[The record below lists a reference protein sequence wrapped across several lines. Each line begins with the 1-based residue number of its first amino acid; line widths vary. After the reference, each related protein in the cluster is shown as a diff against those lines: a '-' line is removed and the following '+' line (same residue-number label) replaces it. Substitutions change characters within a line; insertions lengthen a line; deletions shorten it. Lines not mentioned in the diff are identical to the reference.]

1 MAFGRPESARRCPV
15 RVAVYVRCSTLDQHP
30 ETQVVELRN
39 YCAAR
44 GWQDVTEY
52 IDRGESGVKTR
63 RPALDRL
70 LADAKALRIDTIVV
84 VGLDR
89 LGRSVGHVVQ
99 ILELLRH
106 LGITFLS
113 LREQLDSASPVGGA
127 LMAIIAVLSA
137 LERDLIRAR
146 VKAGLHRAKLEG
158 RRLGRKPLE
167 VDPRRLESVLS
178 RKLSARQAARELGCS
193 TASAWRLI
201 RARATGAA
209 EVQGASHPAEEVAN
223 A

>member
-1 MAFGRPESARRCPV
+1 M

-30 ETQVVELRN
+30 ETQLLELRS

-44 GWQDVTEY
+44 GWREVTEY
-52 IDRGESGVKTR
+52 IDHGESGAKR
-63 RPALDRL
+63 NRPALDRL
-70 LADAKALRIDTIVV
+70 LVDAKAKRIDTICVT
-84 VGLDR
+84 GLDR

-113 LREQLDSASPVGGA
+113 LREQLDSASPVGAA
-127 LMAIIAVLSA
+127 LFAIIAVLGQ
-137 LERDLIRAR
+137 LERDLIRSR
-146 VKAGLHRAKLEG
+146 VKAGLRRVKLEG
-158 RRLGRKPLE
+158 RRLGRRPLE
-167 VDPRRLESVLS
+167 VDPRRLESVLR
-178 RKLSARQAARELGCS
+178 RKLSARAAARELGCS

-201 RARATGAA
+201 RSHTTGAVEA
-209 EVQGASHPAEEVAN
+209 DGASRAAEEAPH

>member
-1 MAFGRPESARRCPV
+1 M
-15 RVAVYVRCSTLDQHP
+15 RVAAYVRCSTLDQHP
-30 ETQVVELRN
+30 ETQLVELRS

-44 GWQDVTEY
+44 GWTDVREY
-52 IDRGESGVKTR
+52 IDHGESGAKTR

-70 LADAKALRIDTIVV
+70 LADAKGRRIDTVIV

-89 LGRSVGHVVQ
+89 LGRSVSHVVQ

-127 LMAIIAVLSA
+127 LLAMVAVLSQ
-137 LERDLIRAR
+137 LERDLIRSR
-146 VKAGLHRAKLEG
+146 VVAGLRRAKLEG

-167 VDPRRLESVLS
+167 VDPRRVESVLA
-178 RKLSARQAARELGCS
+178 RKLSVRAAARELGVS
-193 TASAWRLI
+193 TASAWRLL
-201 RARATGAA
+201 RAHSAGAGDARATDRG
-209 EVQGASHPAEEVAN
+209 VEEVAI